1 MDGACRAWRNDWIVE
16 HRLAPVASLSS
27 VDGDPVPWPV
37 THSLLV
43 ARRPLN
49 T

>member
-1 MDGACRAWRNDWIVE
+1 VDPSSRTVRNDWIVE
-16 HRLAPVASLSS
+16 HRLAPVAALKDP
-27 VDGDPVPWPV
+27 DGRTLDWPV
-37 THSLLV
+37 THIVFV